1 MTAMQQEALLRL
13 QQVIGDPKANPPIPA
28 LIPVGK
34 TAWYAGMKRGVFP
47 KPIKLSSR
55 VAVWRLSDIQAIINQ
70 R

>member
-1 MTAMQQEALLRL
+1 MQQEALLRL